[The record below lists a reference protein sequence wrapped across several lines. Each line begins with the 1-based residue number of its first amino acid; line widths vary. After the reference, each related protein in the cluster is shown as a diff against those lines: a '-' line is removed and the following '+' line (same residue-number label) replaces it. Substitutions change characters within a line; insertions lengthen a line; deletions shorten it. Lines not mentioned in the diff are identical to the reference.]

1 MSAVQSHLLF
11 VDDEKPVLSSLKRLL
26 RPTGI
31 RVHIANSGAEGLAV
45 LDEFPIDVVVSDM
58 RMPEMDGAE
67 FLTTVAEKWPDT
79 TRMLLTGYADLTSAM
94 DAINKGSIS
103 RYLTKPWQ
111 DDDIVMCIKQAV
123 ETRQLAAEKAKLEA
137 LTAEQN
143 EQLAALN
150 EGLEEKVAERTREI
164 EAAQAELAAAHDSL
178 KASYHATIEVFARII
193 QERGGLSS
201 RQSVARDA
209 RAVGEK
215 MGLEPPDCEVLYE
228 AGLLCDVGK
237 LTLPDATVQT
247 PYTRL
252 DPNAQRAYHRH
263 PVIAEASL
271 LSLEPLTAAA
281 RVIRMHCERADGSGF
296 PDKLAGDDIPVASR
310 VLAVCKAFAD
320 LQDGCIFEER
330 MTAAEAREFLLEQKG
345 QRYDPDVVDEFV
357 SWLGN
362 RRRKPDGVA
371 ERKLTLGSLRPGMTT
386 TRDLVDENNVLLLAA
401 DQRIS
406 ESFLNRL
413 TQLQQE
419 LEEPLQVY
427 VKG

>member
-1 MSAVQSHLLF
+1 MSAAQSHLLF

-67 FLTTVAEKWPDT
+67 FLTAVAEKWPDT

-123 ETRQLAAEKAKLEA
+123 ETRQLAAEKARLETV
-137 LTAEQN
+137 TAEQN
-143 EQLAALN
+143 EQLTALN
-150 EGLEEKVAERTREI
+150 GSLEEKVAERTREI
-164 EAAQAELAAAHDSL
+164 ESARAELAAAHESL
-178 KASYHATIEVFARII
+178 KTSYHATIEVFARII
-193 QERGGLSS
+193 QLRSGLSS

-209 RAVGEK
+209 RAVGER
-215 MGLEPPDCEVLYE
+215 MGLEPSECEVLYE

-237 LTLPDATVQT
+237 LTLPDTTVQT

-252 DPNAQRAYHRH
+252 DPNAQRDYHRH

-281 RVIRMHCERADGSGF
+281 GVIRMHCERSDGSGF
-296 PDKLAGDDIPVASR
+296 PNKVAGDEIPLAAR
-310 VLAVCKAFAD
+310 VLAVCKGFAD
-320 LQDGCIFEER
+320 LLDGRILDER
-330 MTAAEAREFLLEQKG
+330 MTATEAREFLVNQKG
-345 QRYDPDVVDEFV
+345 KRYDADVVEQFIA
-357 SWLGN
+357 WLDD
-362 RRRKPDGVA
+362 RRRKSDDLC
-371 ERKLTLGSLRPGMTT
+371 ERKLTLGSVRAGMTT
-386 TRDLVDENNVLLLAA
+386 SRDLVDENDVLLLAA
-401 DQRIS
+401 DQKIS
-406 ESFLNRL
+406 ESFLDRL
-413 TQLQQE
+413 TELQKA
-419 LEEPLQVY
+419 LKHPLHVY
-427 VKG
+427 VKA

>member
-1 MSAVQSHLLF
+1 MTAAQSHLLF
-11 VDDEKPVLSSLKRLL
+11 VDDEKPVLNSLKRLL

-45 LDEFPIDVVVSDM
+45 LDEFPVDVVVSDM

-67 FLTTVAEKWPDT
+67 FLSAVAEKWPDT
-79 TRMLLTGYADLTSAM
+79 TRMLLTGYADLTSAV

-123 ETRQLAAEKAKLEA
+123 ETRQLAAEKARLEA

-143 EQLAALN
+143 EKLAALN
-150 EGLEEKVAERTREI
+150 DSLEEKVAERTREI
-164 EAAQAELAAAHDSL
+164 ESARTELASAHESL
-178 KASYHATIEVFARII
+178 KTSYQATVEVFARII
-193 QERGGLSS
+193 QLRGGLSS

-215 MGLEPPDCEVLYE
+215 MGLEPVDCEVLYQ

-252 DPNAQRAYHRH
+252 DPNAQRDYHRH

-281 RVIRMHCERADGSGF
+281 GVIRRHCERADGSGF
-296 PDKLAGDDIPVASR
+296 PDKVAGDEIPMASR

-320 LQDGCIFEER
+320 LQDGSIFDER
-330 MTAAEAREFLLEQKG
+330 MTAAEAREFLLGEKG
-345 QRYDPDVVDEFV
+345 KRYDPDVVDRFV
-357 SWLGN
+357 AWLDD
-362 RRRKPDGVA
+362 RRRKSDDVQ
-371 ERKLTLGSLRPGMTT
+371 ERKLTLGALRAGMTT
-386 TRDLVDENNVLLLAA
+386 TRDLVDENGVLILAA

-406 ESFLNRL
+406 DSFLNRL
-413 TQLQQE
+413 TQLQKA
-419 LEEPLQVY
+419 LEEPLHVY
-427 VKG
+427 VKA